1 MSPLSGVLGEAWTY
15 YKRYAAH
22 FLLIAFVIY
31 VAAGIIAALLGLAG
45 SIGLFLGWIVSVVAA
60 FLVQAALVKAVQ
72 DVRDGQVD
80 LNLGETVSAVLPFLG
95 TVIIASI
102 LAGIGIA
109 IGFVLIIVPGLI
121 LLTFWSLIVPS
132 IVIGGEGV
140 FGSFRKSW
148 RTVRGYAW
156 HVFGTYVLV
165 FLILIVFDIV
175 IGLILLFLP
184 VVARN
189 AISSIVS
196 GTLVAPFLAL
206 VVTLIYYRL
215 TAAHEARGGP
225 GEAPRPPAG
234 PDATYGGPGA
244 QPGPGTPPAGPG
256 TAYPGPGATHPEPGA
271 QPTGPDGTYPRP
283 DVPPAGSGPAWP
295 PVPPPR
301 PGRRPGRASRP
312 RNRPPSVTPAALACP
327 DAGRARAGARHP
339 AGTRRPRSGARRP
352 TAITAAPRP
361 VRRAVV
367 PEGLVPRSV
376 DLGPLGPGGSSVQ
389 D

>member
-15 YKRYAAH
+15 YKRFAAH

-45 SIGLFLGWIVSVVAA
+45 GIGLFLGWIVSVVAA

-175 IGLILLFLP
+175 IGLILIFLP

-189 AISSIVS
+189 AISSIIS

-206 VVTLIYYRL
+206 VVTLVYYRL

-225 GEAPRPPAG
+225 GQAQWPQAG
-234 PDATYGGPGA
+234 PDAAYPRPGT
-244 QPGPGTPPAGPG
+244 QPGS
-256 TAYPGPGATHPEPGA
+256 AYPG
-271 QPTGPDGTYPRP
+271 
-283 DVPPAGSGPAWP
+283 AGL
-295 PVPPPR
+295 PPPR
-301 PGRRPGRASRP
+301 KRVP
-312 RNRPPSVTPAALACP
+312 RT
-327 DAGRARAGARHP
+327 RARGGPARP
-339 AGTRRPRSGARRP
+339 AGIGSHRAGGP
-352 TAITAAPRP
+352 APRT
-361 VRRAVV
+361 RQ
-367 PEGLVPRSV
+367 PR
-376 DLGPLGPGGSSVQ
+376 LG
-389 D
+389 

>member
-15 YKRYAAH
+15 YKRFAAH

-45 SIGLFLGWIVSVVAA
+45 GIGLFLGWIVSVVAA

-80 LNLGETVSAVLPFLG
+80 LNLGETVRAVLPFLG

-132 IVIGGEGV
+132 IVVGGEGV
-140 FGSFRKSW
+140 FSSFSKSW

-184 VVARN
+184 GAARN

-206 VVTLIYYRL
+206 VVTLVYYRL
-215 TAAHEARGGP
+215 TAAHEARGGAA
-225 GEAPRPPAG
+225 EAQWPPAG
-234 PDATYGGPGA
+234 PDATY
-244 QPGPGTPPAGPG
+244 PGPGPQPGAGPQPG
-256 TAYPGPGATHPEPGA
+256 TGYPGPGSASPGPGSA
-271 QPTGPDGTYPRP
+271 SPGPGSTYPGP
-283 DVPPAGSGPAWP
+283 DVPPAGPGSAPSGPGSAPSGPGSAPAEPGTP
-295 PVPPPR
+295 PAD
-301 PGRRPGRASRP
+301 PG
-312 RNRPPSVTPAALACP
+312 
-327 DAGRARAGARHP
+327 HP
-339 AGTRRPRSGARRP
+339 A
-352 TAITAAPRP
+352 
-361 VRRAVV
+361 
-367 PEGLVPRSV
+367 
-376 DLGPLGPGGSSVQ
+376 
-389 D
+389 

>member
-15 YKRYAAH
+15 YKRFAAH

-45 SIGLFLGWIVSVVAA
+45 GIGLFLGWIVSVVAA

-72 DVRDGQVD
+72 DVRDGRAD

-215 TAAHEARGGP
+215 TAAHESRGGP
-225 GEAPRPPAG
+225 GEAQWPPAG
-234 PDATYGGPGA
+234 PDATY
-244 QPGPGTPPAGPG
+244 PGPGTEPG
-256 TAYPGPGATHPEPGA
+256 AAYPGPGAAYPGA
-271 QPTGPDGTYPRP
+271 GPTAPGGGSAYPGP
-283 DVPPAGSGPAWP
+283 DVPPAGPAPTGPG
-295 PVPPPR
+295 VPPTE
-301 PGRRPGRASRP
+301 PGTPAQRLRAVAHTA
-312 RNRPPSVTPAALACP
+312 PPSP
-327 DAGRARAGARHP
+327 
-339 AGTRRPRSGARRP
+339 
-352 TAITAAPRP
+352 
-361 VRRAVV
+361 
-367 PEGLVPRSV
+367 
-376 DLGPLGPGGSSVQ
+376 
-389 D
+389 

>member
-15 YKRYAAH
+15 YKRFAAH

-45 SIGLFLGWIVSVVAA
+45 SVGLFLGWIVSVVAA

-95 TVIIASI
+95 TVVIASI

-121 LLTFWSLIVPS
+121 LLTFLVADRAQHRDRRGGRVRLVPQELADRPRLLAVSLS
-132 IVIGGEGV
+132 
-140 FGSFRKSW
+140 
-148 RTVRGYAW
+148 YAPA
-156 HVFGTYVLV
+156 

-215 TAAHEARGGP
+215 TAVHGAKDGP
-225 GEAPRPPAG
+225 GEAQWPPPRWMPRIRGRAPGQVLACLGPGSVYPGSGSTSPGAG
-234 PDATYGGPGA
+234 PTSPGLDTPAPRAGHPAPRAGDLGP
-244 QPGPGTPPAGPG
+244 PGPGSAPAGPG
-256 TAYPGPGATHPEPGA
+256 
-271 QPTGPDGTYPRP
+271 
-283 DVPPAGSGPAWP
+283 VPPTSPATP
-295 PVPPPR
+295 PNV
-301 PGRRPGRASRP
+301 S
-312 RNRPPSVTPAALACP
+312 AA
-327 DAGRARAGARHP
+327 
-339 AGTRRPRSGARRP
+339 
-352 TAITAAPRP
+352 
-361 VRRAVV
+361 
-367 PEGLVPRSV
+367 
-376 DLGPLGPGGSSVQ
+376 
-389 D
+389 